1 MEELEIE
8 MILHRV
14 RLINN
19 CKELWTA
26 WLGLPEEAEESAA
39 AAAQAE
45 YPDEIGS
52 MTAYYTGGPQQGRP
66 PDGQLWPGTP
76 VKVLQ
81 DAGSYSL
88 ILTADGIEAYVATAA
103 IGPPGVHFK

>member
-1 MEELEIE
+1 MRCVMTLT
-8 MILHRV
+8 L
-14 RLINN
+14 LTT
-19 CKELWTA
+19 LLSP
-26 WLGLPEEAEESAA
+26 LGCSPSDIPEEAEESAA

-88 ILTADGIEAYVATAA
+88 IRTADGIEAYVATAA
-103 IGPPGVHFK
+103 IGPPGVNFK